1 MKIIKVEDSTHKQI
15 KKQALENDMSIKDYM
30 QYMADKVKK

>member
-15 KKQALENDMSIKDYM
+15 KKQALEKDMSNKDYM